1 MIYQERSVSFYCMKN
16 RLDRLLRSTIDAC
29 FEKGVLK
36 KTPLPDYVIEI
47 PNNPA
52 HGHFATNLPLAL
64 ASSQHRAPR
73 EIATIII
80 DHLKDE
86 GALLETTEVAGPGF
100 INFSISPKEW
110 YRILSAI
117 LSLKGDY
124 GQNRVRS
131 GQRILVEFVSANP
144 TGPLHLG
151 HGRGAALGDTL
162 CRVLSF
168 CGYDVVREFYI
179 NDSGQQIRI
188 LGESIFS
195 RFKQM
200 NNPEYPFPENGY
212 HGDYVFGL
220 AKTISEK
227 IDLESLSEEE
237 AIHICTRMGKEL
249 LLKDIKQ
256 DLNRFGVDFD
266 VWYNENDLLS
276 SGLLEN
282 TLEVL
287 RGNGLLY
294 ERDGA
299 LWIRTADFGDD
310 KDRVIKKKD
319 GQFTYFASD
328 IAYHLE
334 KNNRGFGKAIDIWG
348 ADHHGYIPRM
358 KAALLSHGIP
368 KDWLSVMLIQLVK
381 LWQGGQEIKMS
392 KRAGNFVTLQELL
405 DEVGVDAT
413 RFVFLTKSHDS
424 QLDFDID
431 LVKKQDSDNPVY
443 YVQYAH
449 ARICSVF
456 RKAEDAGISIP
467 EKPDGLLNLLSLGEE
482 MALIRTMAQFPAI
495 LEEICKTL
503 EPHRLTY
510 YLTEVASSFH
520 KYFNLGIKTPEHRII
535 TSEKG
540 LSQARLTLAEGVRTV
555 IANGLR
561 LLGISAPQR
570 M

>member
-1 MIYQERSVSFYCMKN
+1 MKA
-16 RLDRLLRSTIDAC
+16 RLDFLLRATIDEC
-29 FEKGVLK
+29 FKKGVLK
-36 KTPLPDYVIEI
+36 KAPLPDFVIEI

-64 ASSQHRAPR
+64 ASSQHRSPR

-86 GALLETTEVAGPGF
+86 RGLLENSEVAGPGF
-100 INFSISPKEW
+100 INFLISAKEW
-110 YRILSAI
+110 YGILSDIVA
-117 LSLKGDY
+117 LKGDY
-124 GQNRVRS
+124 GRNRVRS
-131 GQRILVEFVSANP
+131 GERVLVEFVSANP

-179 NDSGQQIRI
+179 NDSGPQITI
-188 LGESIFS
+188 LGESILN
-195 RFKQM
+195 RFKQV
-200 NNPEYPFPENGY
+200 NSPDYPFPENGY
-212 HGDYVFGL
+212 HGDYVLSL
-220 AKTISEK
+220 AKTISEE
-227 IDLESLSEEE
+227 IDLEKLTEEE
-237 AIHICTRMGKEL
+237 AIHVCTRKGKEIL
-249 LLKDIKQ
+249 LEEIRQ
-256 DLNRFGVDFD
+256 DLKRFRVAFD
-266 VWYNENDLLS
+266 IWYSENELSS

-294 ERDGA
+294 EQDGA
-299 LWIRTADFGDD
+299 LWIRTAGFGDD
-310 KDRVIKKKD
+310 KDRVIRKRD

-328 IAYHLE
+328 ISYHLE
-334 KNNRGFGKAIDIWG
+334 KHNRGFAKAIDIWG

-368 KDWLSVMLIQLVK
+368 EDWLSVMLIQLVK
-381 LWQGGQEIKMS
+381 LWKGGQEIKMS

-405 DEVGVDAT
+405 DEVGVDAA
-413 RFVFLTKSHDS
+413 RFVFLTKNHDS

-449 ARICSVF
+449 ARICSIF
-456 RKAEDAGISIP
+456 RKAGDAGISIP
-467 EKPDGLLNLLSLGEE
+467 EKPDGLLNLLSLDEE
-482 MALIRTMAQFPAI
+482 MVLIRTMAEFPAI
-495 LEEICKTL
+495 LAEICKTL

-510 YLTEVASSFH
+510 YLTALASSFH
-520 KYFNLGIKTPEHRII
+520 RYFNLGTKIPEHRII
-535 TSEKG
+535 TPEKG

-555 IANGLR
+555 ITNGLR